1 MNFRGKNYPGIIE
14 FHITSNNHIYI
25 SSIVG
30 GYVEQRDNGQ
40 YFNETEVQEALEHRQ
55 KHIDKAYDEYSG
67 SRIEIQ
73 FKPAYK
79 VPKFTRPISDIINPK
94 RKK

>member
-1 MNFRGKNYPGIIE
+1 MKFRDKDYPGIIE
-14 FHITSNNHIYI
+14 FHITSNKHIYI

-40 YFNETEVQEALEHRQ
+40 YFNEMEVQEALEHRQ
-55 KHIDKAYDEYSG
+55 KHIDDAYNEY
-67 SRIEIQ
+67 REKKTKVKVI
-73 FKPAYK
+73 YK
-79 VPKFTRPISDIINPK
+79 TPTITRPISDIINPK

>member
-1 MNFRGKNYPGIIE
+1 MNFRGKDYPGIIE
-14 FHITSNNHIYI
+14 FHVTSNKHIYI

-30 GYVEQRDNGQ
+30 GYVEQKDNGQ

-55 KHIDKAYDEYSG
+55 KHIDKAYSEY
-67 SRIEIQ
+67 REKKTNVKVI
-73 FKPAYK
+73 YK
-79 VPKFTRPISDIINPK
+79 TPIFTKPISDIINPK